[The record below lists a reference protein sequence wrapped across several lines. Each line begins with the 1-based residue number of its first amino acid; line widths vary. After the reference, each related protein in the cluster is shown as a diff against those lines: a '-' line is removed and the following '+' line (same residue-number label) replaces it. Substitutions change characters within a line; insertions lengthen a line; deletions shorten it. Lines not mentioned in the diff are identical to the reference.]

1 MNVSL
6 RLRAT
11 RPPAFCALLLLSL
24 VLFQCGKKSNDD
36 PSPGDALV
44 GSWRMSAFA
53 YKDATGTVT
62 DVTAQ
67 LQLIPGAQCLTTV
80 VLTFKADGS
89 LTGSSNC
96 PSAGEYVDTS
106 GSAKWSASGS
116 KLTITDSDGTKEEY
130 DYEISG
136 NSLKLTI
143 PELDISNKP
152 TGESTII
159 TLTKV

>member
-1 MNVSL
+1 MTSSL
-6 RLRAT
+6 RLRAP
-11 RPPAFCALLLLSL
+11 RPSALCALLLSL
-24 VLFQCGKKSNDD
+24 VLVQCGKKSSDD
-36 PSPGDALV
+36 PSPGNALV

-53 YKDATGTVT
+53 YKDATGTT
-62 DVTAQ
+62 DITSQ

-80 VLTFKADGS
+80 VLTFRADGT

-106 GSAKWSASGS
+106 GSAKWSTSGN
-116 KLTITDSDGTKEEY
+116 KLTLTDSDGTKEEY

-143 PELDISNKP
+143 PELDTNNKP
-152 TGESTII
+152 TGEATII